1 MYFENKWYLIEH
13 KRKFGNIQEVIAT
26 YETLYPHLKKN
37 AYFLYNYAAK
47 LNYFGYYE
55 RSCFLVDKCRNY
67 FNDYDVQMLIADNL
81 FHLRNGIKLR
91 IIIVRLFICVPIDL
105 SL

>member
-26 YETLYPHLKKN
+26 YETLYPHLKKMLIS
-37 AYFLYNYAAK
+37 YIIMLRS
-47 LNYFGYYE
+47 LIISWYYE

-67 FNDYDVQMLIADNL
+67 FNDYDVQMLIAD
-81 FHLRNGIKLR
+81 K
-91 IIIVRLFICVPIDL
+91 FIPFGGME
-105 SL
+105 